1 MSDIERIHALR
12 DAGHITPEEAERL
25 IGVLNELDE
34 APEGGSSEPMSEAA
48 ASVSADPDAG
58 ARAEPAQPPA
68 GDVREVDSSHVA
80 AAVSESV
87 RAAAREAAAAV
98 REAAGA
104 ARHASSQARES
115 ARQARAAADASVIEL
130 APAGTRWCAIELTA
144 ADLSVVADDI
154 AEPVVQGDDEQKL
167 IVTPTDDG
175 IRVTSERGW
184 SVDRWIGRSTALDV
198 HVRVPRAWGV
208 ALDLKAGD
216 ADVVDVPYV
225 RGRMLAGDLSVRE
238 AKSVDLSKAAG
249 DLSVS
254 FRPTAGRHRITA
266 KAGDVDVLFLSGS
279 DATVEA
285 SVSMGDLHAPG
296 FEVDDR
302 MVGAQARGR
311 IGAGNARVEVRLTAG
326 DLSVRSDVKEG

>member
-34 APEGGSSEPMSEAA
+34 VPEGAASEQAA
-48 ASVSADPDAG
+48 AAAAG
-58 ARAEPAQPPA
+58 ADASAEPAQPS
-68 GDVREVDSSHVA
+68 GRDVRDVDDVDDVA
-80 AAVSESV
+80 ASV
-87 RAAAREAAAAV
+87 RAAAREAAASV
-98 REAAGA
+98 REAVGA
-104 ARHASSQARES
+104 ARRVSGQASAT
-115 ARQARAAADASVIEL
+115 AGQARAAGSAGDTTPIDL

-167 IVTPTDDG
+167 IVTATDDG

-184 SVDRWIGRSTALDV
+184 SVDRWMGRSTSLDV
-198 HVRVPRAWGV
+198 HVRLPRAWGV

-216 ADVVDVPYV
+216 ADVEGVPYV
-225 RGRMLAGDLSVRE
+225 RGRMLAGDLSVRN
-238 AKSVDLSKAAG
+238 AAAVDVSKAAG
-249 DLSVS
+249 DLAVS
-254 FRPTAGRHRITA
+254 FRPTEGRHRISA
-266 KAGDVDVLFLSGS
+266 KAGDVDVHLLPGS
-279 DATVEA
+279 DAAIEA

-326 DLSVRSDVKEG
+326 DLSVRSDAKEG